1 MESRA
6 SEIKQIAPQILA
18 AMLAN
23 PHIYPNLSDD
33 GIKGQ
38 REQTLIILAIEMAE
52 DLMAKVESRNHQPII
67 PSD

>member
-1 MESRA
+1 MESKVN
-6 SEIKQIAPQILA
+6 EIKQIAPQLLA

-52 DLMAKVESRNHQPII
+52 DLIAKAEGRNQLDK
-67 PSD
+67 SE